1 MILDNI
7 CRSVINTAKLAG
19 DFALSEIDAIN
30 PEQVQSKGGR
40 DLVTHI
46 DHSCER
52 RIVAALS
59 RLIPEAGFITE
70 EDTTDIGKKEL
81 TWIVDPL
88 DGTTNFVHGI
98 PFFSVSIALM
108 MQDKI
113 VLGVVYNPGL
123 DECFHSY
130 EGGGVYLND
139 NPIRVSNT
147 VSLGDAMIATG
158 FPYDVPDDIFR
169 YLELLRVLIT
179 HSHGVRRFGSAA
191 IDLAYVACGRFDAF
205 YETGLNPW
213 DVAAGTFLVNQ
224 AGGEVTDFSGNINGF
239 LFGKELLACNKALY
253 PRFFDLTNSYLSGKR
268 PL

>member
-7 CRSVINTAKLAG
+7 CRSVINIAKVAG
-19 DFALSEIDAIN
+19 DFALSEIETIDHKH
-30 PEQVQSKGGR
+30 VHKKGDR

-52 RIVAALS
+52 RIVASLS
-59 RLIPEAGFITE
+59 RLLPEAGFITE
-70 EDTTDIGKKEL
+70 EDTIENAKKEL

-98 PFFSVSIALM
+98 PFFSVSIALLI
-108 MQDKI
+108 QEKV

-123 DECFHSY
+123 DECFHSF
-130 EGGGVYLND
+130 EGGGVFLND
-139 NPIRVSNT
+139 VAIKVSDT
-147 VSLGDAMIATG
+147 ISLGDAMIATG
-158 FPYDVPDDIFR
+158 FPYDVPEDIDR
-169 YLELLRVLIT
+169 YMDLMRVFIT

-213 DVAAGTFLVNQ
+213 DVAAGAFLVKQ
-224 AGGEVTDFSGNINGF
+224 AGGEVTDFSGSTNGY
-239 LFGKELLACNKALY
+239 LFGKEMIACNKALF
-253 PRFFDLTNSYLSGKR
+253 PRFFDLTNSYLAGKR
-268 PL
+268 